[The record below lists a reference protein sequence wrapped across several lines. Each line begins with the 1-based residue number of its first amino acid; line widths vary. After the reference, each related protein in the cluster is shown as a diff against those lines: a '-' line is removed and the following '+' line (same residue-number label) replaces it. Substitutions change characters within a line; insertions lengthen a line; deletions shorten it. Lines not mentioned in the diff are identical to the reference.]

1 MVFQI
6 VETSFN
12 LETCVTTR
20 RVVETC
26 TTIQLAKRRL
36 EALRKLEAEAY
47 ASVARAWEVTPIS
60 N

>member
-1 MVFQI
+1 MFQV

-12 LETCVTTR
+12 IETRVTTR

-26 TTIQLAKRRL
+26 ATIQLAKRRL
-36 EALRKLEAEAY
+36 EALRKVEAEAY